1 MKKGTIRLIYGPG
14 NGKSASAIGYG
25 MIGALRNQKVII
37 VQFLKGILD
46 ERRADLLKRMEPEM
60 KVFRFERSRGFFED
74 LPEEQKKEECFNLKN
89 GFNFARKVMATGE
102 CDLLILDEVLG
113 LVDRGVISMEEFIH
127 FLESA
132 DGEMSLVMTGRV
144 CPEEIKKY
152 ADYISYVENI
162 EVDNSCE

>member
-1 MKKGTIRLIYGPG
+1 MKKGTIRVIYGPG
-14 NGKSASAIGYG
+14 NGKSASAVGYG
-25 MIGALRNQKVII
+25 LINGLRNKKVII
-37 VQFLKGILD
+37 VQFLKGIL
-46 ERRADLLKRMEPEM
+46 EESGKDLLKRLEPEI

-74 LPEEQKKEECFNLKN
+74 LPEEQKEEEIFNLKN
-89 GFNFARKVMATGE
+89 GFNFARKVMTTGE

-113 LVDRGVISMEEFIH
+113 LVDRGVISKEEFVH

-132 DGEMSLVMTGRV
+132 DGEMDLIMTGRV

-162 EVDNSCE
+162 R